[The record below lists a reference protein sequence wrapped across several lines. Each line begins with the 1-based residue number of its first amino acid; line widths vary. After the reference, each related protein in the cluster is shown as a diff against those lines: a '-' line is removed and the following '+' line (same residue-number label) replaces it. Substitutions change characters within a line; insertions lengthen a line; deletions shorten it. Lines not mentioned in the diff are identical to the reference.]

1 MAVEQED
8 LATNPG
14 IQHPWRTHG
23 RALGLA
29 GFGFILLQSICTA
42 VMTLSGLRFV
52 IGVGAL
58 AAAAG
63 LARAATSCHADRI
76 RIPMM
81 LLAVVGSLVNL
92 YVVWRIRSLRARSS
106 SQWRM
111 RPATTGERRSES
123 IQIWLALGTLA
134 LVAMEAVLHRILH
147 GAG

>member
-1 MAVEQED
+1 MAVEQRD
-8 LATNPG
+8 AATESRAG
-14 IQHPWRTHG
+14 WATQA
-23 RALGLA
+23 RALGFT
-29 GFGFILLQSICTA
+29 GFVFILLQSVCAA

-63 LARAATSCHADRI
+63 LARVATGFHADRI

-81 LLAVVGSLVNL
+81 LVAVVGSLVNL
-92 YVVWRIRSLRARSS
+92 YVVWRIRALRARPS

-111 RPATTGERRSES
+111 RPATPGQRRSES
-123 IQIWLALGTLA
+123 FQIWLALATLA
-134 LVAMEAVLHRILH
+134 LVVAEAVLHRLLH